1 MKKIV
6 VVVALVGIYVYLI
19 MVNMGAVLHLSGGDC
34 SGVFGSALNTL
45 VVTSR
50 EVGANPLGV
59 VMGLW
64 LVAAILTSKLL
75 RGRVW

>member
-1 MKKIV
+1 MKKISAV
-6 VVVALVGIYVYLI
+6 VVLVGIYVYLV
-19 MVNMGAVLHLSGGDC
+19 MVNMGAVLRLSGGDC

-45 VVTSR
+45 VVASWA
-50 EVGANPLGV
+50 VGANPLGV

-64 LVAAILTSKLL
+64 LVAAILSSKLL